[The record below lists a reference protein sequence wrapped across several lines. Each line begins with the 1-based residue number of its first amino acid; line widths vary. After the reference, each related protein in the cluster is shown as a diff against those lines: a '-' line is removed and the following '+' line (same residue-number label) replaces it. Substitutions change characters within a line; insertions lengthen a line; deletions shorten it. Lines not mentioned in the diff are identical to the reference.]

1 MKLGL
6 PCVYYKLNEKEGTGQ
21 IHDHSGYALHA
32 KAVGGLTSAPG
43 LAGDAVAFAG
53 ETYVECPQSL
63 RDMAFPHMEKGEVVS
78 SITLTLL
85 VKLPAELTAPPHTL
99 FCTHARE
106 QGCHYEN
113 GYLFFW
119 HFYTGRKK
127 VVLRVPVATLL
138 GQWVHTAWV
147 LHDGTLY
154 AYVNGVEHC
163 SAQFAQIQP
172 GNCGG
177 PFLLGGEYNSEST
190 ECGPKPSCRSPLQHF
205 AVFPRKLSGAEIQR
219 HMQAAGIKHST

>member
-1 MKLGL
+1 LIV
-6 PCVYYKLNEKEGTGQ
+6 P
-21 IHDHSGYALHA
+21 
-32 KAVGGLTSAPG
+32 
-43 LAGDAVAFAG
+43 G

-127 VVLRVPVATLL
+127 VT
-138 GQWVHTAWV
+138 HTHAPP
-147 LHDGTLY
+147 HTHTHTG
-154 AYVNGVEHC
+154 
-163 SAQFAQIQP
+163 
-172 GNCGG
+172 
-177 PFLLGGEYNSEST
+177 
-190 ECGPKPSCRSPLQHF
+190 
-205 AVFPRKLSGAEIQR
+205 
-219 HMQAAGIKHST
+219 